1 MARLVELK
9 RNKKSTAAC
18 ARWCPLA
25 VFAMVLV
32 GAVSSAAGNPAMAEQ
47 MRKSTISDQAAKRV
61 GDQSWA
67 DRIRGATTV
76 ADRLAEINGVGSQ
89 PHPAQGGP
97 LHGNG
102 AAGPNTN
109 GFDFQSNDSRMR
121 RGWDPSH
128 YSEKP
133 YNRVHFRGYASSGGF
148 SYGGYYPLSS
158 GYSLGY
164 GYGYLYDPWLN
175 NQRYW
180 SGYPY
185 GVDGRL
191 VNGVQP
197 GSNLRMPAAAPEAA
211 DAAPPEPETDIEAA
225 RRLISSAGFDEAI
238 DRYRAYLVEN
248 RDDFSVM
255 AELAVAL
262 AGANR
267 FDDAAAMVR
276 MAYSKDPTLSS
287 RPIDARVEVPS
298 HDLRK
303 VVVRT
308 VRFAHK
314 RESASA
320 WLLVAVLMQAEDRDP
335 VGLRMVERAVDRG
348 LSSDIGDAMS
358 ASLR

>member
-1 MARLVELK
+1 MARLVETK
-9 RNKKSTAAC
+9 RNMKSTAAC
-18 ARWCPLA
+18 ARWCLLPVLA
-25 VFAMVLV
+25 LVLV
-32 GAVSSAAGNPAMAEQ
+32 GGSSLAIANPALSEQ
-47 MRKSTISDQAAKRV
+47 LRKSSMSDQLRKSSMS
-61 GDQSWA
+61 DQL
-67 DRIRGATTV
+67 RRATTV

-89 PHPAQGGP
+89 PNPPQGGQFQ
-97 LHGNG
+97 GNG
-102 AAGPNTN
+102 AAGPNTS
-109 GFDFQSNDSRMR
+109 GFDFHSNDPRMR
-121 RGWDPSH
+121 RGWDPSN
-128 YSEKP
+128 YGEKT
-133 YNRVHFRGYASSGGF
+133 YDHTQFRGYVRSGGY
-148 SYGGYYPLSS
+148 SYGGYYPRYS
-158 GYSLGY
+158 GYTLGY
-164 GYGYLYDPWLN
+164 GYGYAYDPWVN

-197 GSNLRMPAAAPEAA
+197 GSQLRMPAPASGNAP
-211 DAAPPEPETDIEAA
+211 PPEPETDLEAA
-225 RRLISSAGFDEAI
+225 RRVISSAGFDEAI
-238 DRYRAYLVEN
+238 DRYRAYLAEN

-276 MAYSKDPTLSS
+276 MAYSKDPTLST
-287 RPIDARVEVPS
+287 RPIDARVVVPS

-303 VVVRT
+303 IVVRT

-335 VGLRMVERAVDRG
+335 VGLRMIERAVAQG
-348 LSSDIGDAMS
+348 LPSDIGDAML

>member
-1 MARLVELK
+1 MARLVETK
-9 RNKKSTAAC
+9 RNKKSTVVC
-18 ARWCPLA
+18 ARLCPLSVLA
-25 VFAMVLV
+25 LVLV
-32 GAVSSAAGNPAMAEQ
+32 GGSSLAIANPALSEQ
-47 MRKSTISDQAAKRV
+47 LRKSSMSDQLR
-61 GDQSWA
+61 
-67 DRIRGATTV
+67 RATTV

-89 PHPAQGGP
+89 PNPPHGGQFQ
-97 LHGNG
+97 GNG
-102 AAGPNTN
+102 AAGPNTS
-109 GFDFQSNDSRMR
+109 GFDFHSNDPRMR

-128 YSEKP
+128 YDEKP
-133 YNRVHFRGYASSGGF
+133 YDHAHFRGYVRSGGY
-148 SYGGYYPLSS
+148 SYGGYYPGYS
-158 GYSLGY
+158 GYTLGY
-164 GYGYLYDPWLN
+164 GYGYAYDPWVN

-197 GSNLRMPAAAPEAA
+197 GSQLRMPAPATVDAPA
-211 DAAPPEPETDIEAA
+211 PEPEPDIQAA

-238 DRYRAYLVEN
+238 DRYRAYLAEN

-276 MAYSKDPTLSS
+276 MAYSKDPTLST
-287 RPIDARVEVPS
+287 RPIDARVVVPS

-303 VVVRT
+303 IVVRT
-308 VRFAHK
+308 VKFAHK

-335 VGLRMVERAVDRG
+335 VGLRMIERAVAQG
-348 LSSDIGDAMS
+348 LPSDIGDAML